1 MQARGQI
8 RGSSIVGFAKGHMH
22 AVGGQAP
29 ADGVTAKT
37 DGELVSGDS
46 FEVDYGASLQEQ
58 QVCRGMRCID
68 QCEVADLD
76 ELATVDSRSQSKSK
90 RGTLGMDQCGQ
101 LTRDRRMSFEVAE
114 IPAQSEVGDLS
125 ITIGG

>member
-1 MQARGQI
+1 MHLFCVRRLFCDVSSSPVALPWSSTLASGLMLSPMTRDIGLMQARGQI

-22 AVGGQAP
+22 AVGGQAS
-29 ADGVTAKT
+29 ADGVTTKT

-76 ELATVDSRSQSKSK
+76 E
-90 RGTLGMDQCGQ
+90 
-101 LTRDRRMSFEVAE
+101 
-114 IPAQSEVGDLS
+114 
-125 ITIGG
+125 

>member
-8 RGSSIVGFAKGHMH
+8 RGSSTVGFAKGHMH

-29 ADGVTAKT
+29 ADGVTIKT

-76 ELATVDSRSQSKSK
+76 ELAIVGPSHCPS
-90 RGTLGMDQCGQ
+90 
-101 LTRDRRMSFEVAE
+101 TRDEHLEWNNV
-114 IPAQSEVGDLS
+114 DN
-125 ITIGG
+125 

>member
-1 MQARGQI
+1 
-8 RGSSIVGFAKGHMH
+8 MH
-22 AVGGQAP
+22 AVGCQAP

-76 ELATVDSRSQSKSK
+76 ELAIVDSRSQSKSK

-101 LTRDRRMSFEVAE
+101 LTRDRRMSLEIAE
-114 IPAQSEVGDLS
+114 SPAQ
-125 ITIGG
+125 

>member
-1 MQARGQI
+1 
-8 RGSSIVGFAKGHMH
+8 MH

-29 ADGVTAKT
+29 ADGVTDKT

-58 QVCRGMRCID
+58 QGCRGMRCID
-68 QCEVADLD
+68 QCDVADLD
-76 ELATVDSRSQSKSK
+76 ELATVDFRSQSKSE

-101 LTRDRRMSFEVAE
+101 LTRDGRMSFEVAE
-114 IPAQSEVGDLS
+114 IPA
-125 ITIGG
+125 

>member
-29 ADGVTAKT
+29 ADGVTDKT
-37 DGELVSGDS
+37 DGELVSGDSFEVELVSGDS

-58 QVCRGMRCID
+58 QVCRGMRCMD

-76 ELATVDSRSQSKSK
+76 ELAIVDSRSQSKSK
-90 RGTLGMDQCGQ
+90 RGTFGMEERLEWTNVD
-101 LTRDRRMSFEVAE
+101 S
-114 IPAQSEVGDLS
+114 
-125 ITIGG
+125 

>member
-1 MQARGQI
+1 MTGDIGLMQARGQI

-46 FEVDYGASLQEQ
+46 SEVDYGASFVQ
-58 QVCRGMRCID
+58 
-68 QCEVADLD
+68 
-76 ELATVDSRSQSKSK
+76 RSALH
-90 RGTLGMDQCGQ
+90 GPM
-101 LTRDRRMSFEVAE
+101 
-114 IPAQSEVGDLS
+114 
-125 ITIGG
+125 